1 MKITSIAPVVEDQGP
16 DSKREFAGECSECTD
31 ALRSDALRSDRSVD
45 VDPMIKKQRR
55 KVPSLR
61 AMAKTGNRGSLAVS
75 AEVIASCAATQVS
88 GAPTSP
94 HRADLEMSSHEP
106 VVFCLTVATRLS
118 PM

>member
-16 DSKREFAGECSECTD
+16 DSKREFAGECSECT
-31 ALRSDALRSDRSVD
+31 DALRSDRSVD

-75 AEVIASCAATQVS
+75 AEVVASCAATQVS